1 MQRWANLSTGLQRL
15 ARIGAYLIAL
25 LLAVIWVVCALD
37 SLRRPFFDIGRPAV
51 GDVII
56 SIVGA
61 FSLAPQSALLFAL
74 LLVCLKLMV
83 GALLLATFL
92 CAIYERLRWGSCDD
106 AMLDVALL
114 VAALASAGSA
124 LPGLTHGGELLN
136 EIIGELMLCLI
147 ASGLAIYGRGYF
159 VQNELPRPVRPQESA
174 VSRVASSTF

>member
-1 MQRWANLSTGLQRL
+1 MLRWATLSTGLRYS
-15 ARIGAYLIAL
+15 ARTGAYLITL
-25 LLAVIWVVCALD
+25 LLAVNWAVCALD
-37 SLRRPFFDIGRPAV
+37 SLGRPFLDIGRPAV

-83 GALLLATFL
+83 GALLLATIM
-92 CAIYERLRWGSCDD
+92 CAIYERLRWGACDD

-114 VAALASAGSA
+114 VAALASAASA
-124 LPGLTHGGELLN
+124 LPGLTHGGEMLN

-147 ASGLAIYGRGYF
+147 ASGLAIYGRGYL
-159 VQNELPRPVRPQESA
+159 VQDELPRPVRPQETA
-174 VSRVASSTF
+174 VIGVA